1 MKAVNQRTLWGMILG
16 ALCLGPG
23 GIGLAGAGEGDDVNA
38 DALVV
43 QMGQMQRHL
52 HKLDL
57 SVQAG
62 HGELA
67 GFYVH
72 ELEEL
77 VEALADAGVVYGGH
91 PVGAMTAAQLTPAIE
106 TLEAAL
112 EDGGDADAAMNGL
125 VRGCNACHE
134 ATGRPW
140 LKMTRARGNP
150 FNQDFAP

>member
-1 MKAVNQRTLWGMILG
+1 MLLG

-23 GIGLAGAGEGDDVNA
+23 GIGPAGAGEGDDVNA
-38 DALVV
+38 EALVV

-67 GFYVH
+67 GFYIH

-77 VEALADAGVVYGGH
+77 IDAIADAGVVYHGD
-91 PVGAMTAAQLTPAIE
+91 PVGAMTRAQLAPAIE
-106 TLEAAL
+106 ALEAAL
-112 EDGGDADAAMNGL
+112 ADGGDADAAVGAL
-125 VRGCNACHE
+125 VDRCNDCHA
-134 ATGRPW
+134 ATGRAW
-140 LKMTRARGNP
+140 LRMTRASGNP
-150 FNQDFAP
+150 FNQNFSP